1 MRKAFVSVMCL
12 LMLLTGCA
20 NESDV
25 KMNDGALP
33 AAQMDVVQNDVPQP
47 TVAVDVRKVDTT
59 EPVAEIKTE
68 TVPAKETATETPQT
82 AVPQPQQESKSE
94 NVPMAQEPK
103 VEVIKETPPKTEAL
117 VIVDSAKTESP
128 TITDSAKTDAPVIID
143 SAKTDVPVIVDS
155 AKTDVPTIIDSA
167 KTDPQ
172 APVVIETPVT
182 PQPAAKTADLGE
194 VMDAA
199 NAYAANEY
207 GVIIDTGLGF
217 DNSGYRFPA
226 YILASAPQSDVVA
239 KAKGIVDYTFQQLMV
254 VNRKTVEDVRSA
266 GFDGNVYAYMD
277 GESIVIYFFYD

>member
-1 MRKAFVSVMCL
+1 MRKLFVSMMCL

-33 AAQMDVVQNDVPQP
+33 AAQMDAVQNDVPQP
-47 TVAVDVRKVDTT
+47 TVAVDVRKADTT
-59 EPVAEIKTE
+59 EPVAEIKAE
-68 TVPAKETATETPQT
+68 TAPAKETATATPKT
-82 AVPQPQQESKSE
+82 AVPQPQQESKSV

-103 VEVIKETPPKTEAL
+103 VEVIKETLPKTEAL

-128 TITDSAKTDAPVIID
+128 TITDSAKTDIPVIID
-143 SAKTDVPVIVDS
+143 SAKTDPQVPI
-155 AKTDVPTIIDSA
+155 
-167 KTDPQ
+167 
-172 APVVIETPVT
+172 VIETPET
-182 PQPAAKTADLGE
+182 PQPATKTADLDE

-199 NAYAANEY
+199 NAYAASEC

-226 YILASAPQSDVVA
+226 YAHVTAPQSDVMA

-266 GFDGNVYAYMD
+266 GFGGNVYAYVD
-277 GESIVIYFFYD
+277 GESIVIYFLYD

>member
-1 MRKAFVSVMCL
+1 MRKLFVSVMCL

-33 AAQMDVVQNDVPQP
+33 AAQMNVVQNDVSQP
-47 TVAVDVRKVDTT
+47 AAAVDVRKVDTT

-68 TVPAKETATETPQT
+68 TVPARETVTPKT
-82 AVPQPQQESKSE
+82 AVSQPQQESKTV
-94 NVPMAQEPK
+94 N
-103 VEVIKETPPKTEAL
+103 AL
-117 VIVDSAKTESP
+117 VTQTPEVKAVPVVDSAKTGAVSA
-128 TITDSAKTDAPVIID
+128 TDSAKTDAPAVTD
-143 SAKTDVPVIVDS
+143 SAKTGI
-155 AKTDVPTIIDSA
+155 
-167 KTDPQ
+167 
-172 APVVIETPVT
+172 PVVIDSVKTNPQVPVVTETPEI

-199 NAYAANEY
+199 NAYAASEY

-217 DNSGYRFPA
+217 DNGGYRFPA

-239 KAKGIVDYTFQQLMV
+239 KAKDMVDYTFQQLMV

-266 GFDGNVYAYMD
+266 GFGGNIYAYMD
-277 GESIVIYFFYD
+277 GESVVIYFFYD

>member
-1 MRKAFVSVMCL
+1 MRKLFVSVMCL

-33 AAQMDVVQNDVPQP
+33 AAQMDAVQNDVPQP
-47 TVAVDVRKVDTT
+47 TVAVDVRKVDTA
-59 EPVAEIKTE
+59 EPAAEIKTE
-68 TVPAKETATETPQT
+68 TVPAKETVTPKT
-82 AVPQPQQESKSE
+82 AVPQPQQESKTV
-94 NVPMAQEPK
+94 NVPVTQAPEVK
-103 VEVIKETPPKTEAL
+103 VVPA
-117 VIVDSAKTESP
+117 VDSAKTGAVSVTDP
-128 TITDSAKTDAPVIID
+128 AKTNPPVSTDSAKTDVPVIID
-143 SAKTDVPVIVDS
+143 SAKTDIPV
-155 AKTDVPTIIDSA
+155 IIDSA

-172 APVVIETPVT
+172 APAVIETPVT

-199 NAYAANEY
+199 NAYAASEY
-207 GVIIDTGLGF
+207 GVIVDTGLGF

-226 YILASAPQSDVVA
+226 YVLASAPQSDVVT

-254 VNRKTVEDVRSA
+254 VNHKTVEDVRSA
-266 GFDGNVYAYMD
+266 GFGGNVYAYED

>member
-33 AAQMDVVQNDVPQP
+33 AAQMDAVQSDVPQP
-47 TVAVDVRKVDTT
+47 AVAVDVRKVDTT

-68 TVPAKETATETPQT
+68 TAPAKEAATETPQI
-82 AVPQPQQESKSE
+82 AALQSQQESKME
-94 NVPMAQEPK
+94 ITPVAQEPK
-103 VEVIKETPPKTEAL
+103 VEVIKETPPKTDAP
-117 VIVDSAKTESP
+117 A
-128 TITDSAKTDAPVIID
+128 ITDSAKTDVPVIID
-143 SAKTDVPVIVDS
+143 SAKTDVPVIIDS
-155 AKTDVPTIIDSA
+155 AKTDIPVIIDSA

-172 APVVIETPVT
+172 APAVIETPVT

-199 NAYAANEY
+199 NAYAASEY
-207 GVIIDTGLGF
+207 GVVIDTGLGF

-226 YILASAPQSDVVA
+226 YILATAPQSDVVA
-239 KAKGIVDYTFQQLMV
+239 KAKDMVDYTFRQLMV
-254 VNRKTVEDVRSA
+254 VNHKTVEDVRSA
-266 GFDGNVYAYMD
+266 GFGGNVYAYMD

>member
-1 MRKAFVSVMCL
+1 MRKLFVSVMCL

-33 AAQMDVVQNDVPQP
+33 AAQMDAVQSDVPQP
-47 TVAVDVRKVDTT
+47 AVAVDVRKVDTT

-68 TVPAKETATETPQT
+68 TAPAKEAATETPQI
-82 AVPQPQQESKSE
+82 AALQSQQESKME
-94 NVPMAQEPK
+94 ITPVAQEPK
-103 VEVIKETPPKTEAL
+103 VEVIKETPPKTDAP
-117 VIVDSAKTESP
+117 A
-128 TITDSAKTDAPVIID
+128 ITDSAKTDVPVIID
-143 SAKTDVPVIVDS
+143 SAKTDIPV
-155 AKTDVPTIIDSA
+155 IIDSA

-172 APVVIETPVT
+172 APAVIETPVT

-199 NAYAANEY
+199 NAYAASEY

-217 DNSGYRFPA
+217 NNSGYRFPA

-266 GFDGNVYAYMD
+266 GFGGNVYAYMD

>member
-1 MRKAFVSVMCL
+1 MRKLFVSVMCL

-33 AAQMDVVQNDVPQP
+33 AAQMDTVQSDVPQP
-47 TVAVDVRKVDTT
+47 TVAVDVRKADTT
-59 EPVAEIKTE
+59 ELVAEIKTE
-68 TVPAKETATETPQT
+68 TVPARETVTPKT
-82 AVPQPQQESKSE
+82 AVPQPQQESKTVSTSE
-94 NVPMAQEPK
+94 QVP
-103 VEVIKETPPKTEAL
+103 EVKAVP
-117 VIVDSAKTESP
+117 VVDSAKTGAVSV
-128 TITDSAKTDAPVIID
+128 TDPAKTDIPVIID
-143 SAKTDVPVIVDS
+143 SAKTDPQVPVV
-155 AKTDVPTIIDSA
+155 T
-167 KTDPQ
+167 
-172 APVVIETPVT
+172 ETPEI

-199 NAYAANEY
+199 NAYAASEY

-266 GFDGNVYAYMD
+266 GFGGNVYAYMD

>member
-1 MRKAFVSVMCL
+1 MRKLFVSVMCL

-47 TVAVDVRKVDTT
+47 TAAVDVRKVDTT

-68 TVPAKETATETPQT
+68 TVPAKETTTATPKT
-82 AVPQPQQESKSE
+82 AVPQPQQESKTA
-94 NVPMAQEPK
+94 NVPVSQAP
-103 VEVIKETPPKTEAL
+103 EVKTVPA
-117 VIVDSAKTESP
+117 VDSAKTGAVSVTDP
-128 TITDSAKTDAPVIID
+128 AKTNPPVSTDSAKTDVPVIIDSAKTDAPVIID
-143 SAKTDVPVIVDS
+143 SAKTD
-155 AKTDVPTIIDSA
+155 
-167 KTDPQ
+167 PQ
-172 APVVIETPVT
+172 APAVIETPVT

-199 NAYAANEY
+199 NAYAASEY

-226 YILASAPQSDVVA
+226 YILATAPQSDVVA
-239 KAKGIVDYTFQQLMV
+239 KAKDMVDYTFQQLMA

-266 GFDGNVYAYMD
+266 GFGGNVYAYVD

>member
-1 MRKAFVSVMCL
+1 MRKLFVSVMCL

-47 TVAVDVRKVDTT
+47 TAAVDVRKVDTT
-59 EPVAEIKTE
+59 EPVVEIKAE
-68 TVPAKETATETPQT
+68 TVPAKATATPKT
-82 AVPQPQQESKSE
+82 AAPQPQQESKTVS
-94 NVPMAQEPK
+94 VPVSQALEVK
-103 VEVIKETPPKTEAL
+103 VVPA
-117 VIVDSAKTESP
+117 VDSAKTDAVSVTDP
-128 TITDSAKTDAPVIID
+128 AKTNPPVITDSAKTDVPVVID
-143 SAKTDVPVIVDS
+143 SAKTDVPV
-155 AKTDVPTIIDSA
+155 IIDSA

-172 APVVIETPVT
+172 APAVIETPVT

-199 NAYAANEY
+199 NAYAASEY

-217 DNSGYRFPA
+217 NNSGYRFPA

-266 GFDGNVYAYMD
+266 GFGGNVYAYVD

>member
-1 MRKAFVSVMCL
+1 MRKLFVSVMCL

-25 KMNDGALP
+25 KVNDGALP
-33 AAQMDVVQNDVPQP
+33 AAQMDAVQNDVPQP

-68 TVPAKETATETPQT
+68 TAPAKETETPKN
-82 AVPQPQQESKSE
+82 AAPQSQQESKSV

-103 VEVIKETPPKTEAL
+103 VELIKETPPKMGTPI
-117 VIVDSAKTESP
+117 IVDSAKTDSP
-128 TITDSAKTDAPVIID
+128 TITDSAKTDIPVIID
-143 SAKTDVPVIVDS
+143 SAKTDPQVPIV
-155 AKTDVPTIIDSA
+155 T
-167 KTDPQ
+167 
-172 APVVIETPVT
+172 ETPVT
-182 PQPAAKTADLGE
+182 PQPAAKAADLGE

-199 NAYAANEY
+199 NAYAAGEY

-226 YILASAPQSDVVA
+226 YIQATAPQSDVVA

-254 VNRKTVEDVRSA
+254 VNRRTVEDVRSA
-266 GFDGNVYAYMD
+266 GFGGNVYAYVD

>member
-33 AAQMDVVQNDVPQP
+33 AAQMDAVQSDVPQP
-47 TVAVDVRKVDTT
+47 AVAVDVRKVDTT

-68 TVPAKETATETPQT
+68 TVPAKEAATETPKT
-82 AVPQPQQESKSE
+82 AVPQPQQESKTVS
-94 NVPMAQEPK
+94 VPVSQAP
-103 VEVIKETPPKTEAL
+103 EVKTVPA
-117 VIVDSAKTESP
+117 VDSAKTGAVSVTDP
-128 TITDSAKTDAPVIID
+128 AKTNPPVSTDSAKTDVPVIID
-143 SAKTDVPVIVDS
+143 SAKTDVPVI
-155 AKTDVPTIIDSA
+155 IDSA

-172 APVVIETPVT
+172 APVVTETQVT

-199 NAYAANEY
+199 NAYAASEY

-226 YILASAPQSDVVA
+226 YAHVTAPQSDVVA

-254 VNRKTVEDVRSA
+254 VNHKTVEDVRSA
-266 GFDGNVYAYMD
+266 GFGGNVYAYED

>member
-1 MRKAFVSVMCL
+1 MRKLFVSVMCL

-47 TVAVDVRKVDTT
+47 TAAVDVRKADIT
-59 EPVAEIKTE
+59 EPVEEIKTE
-68 TVPAKETATETPQT
+68 TAPAKETVTPKT
-82 AVPQPQQESKSE
+82 AAPQPQQESKTVS
-94 NVPMAQEPK
+94 VPVSQAPEVK
-103 VEVIKETPPKTEAL
+103 VVPT
-117 VIVDSAKTESP
+117 VDSAKTGAVSVTDP
-128 TITDSAKTDAPVIID
+128 AKTNPPVSTDSAKTDVPVIID
-143 SAKTDVPVIVDS
+143 SAKTDIPV
-155 AKTDVPTIIDSA
+155 IIDSA

-172 APVVIETPVT
+172 APAVIETPVT

-199 NAYAANEY
+199 NAYAASEY

-239 KAKGIVDYTFQQLMV
+239 KAKDMVDYTFKQLMV

-266 GFDGNVYAYMD
+266 GFGGNVYAYMD